1 MSQLSK
7 SKRVTI
13 ANGFAILAAAL
24 LMWVFTTRRAQRQS
38 DQLTSA
44 VVKVAVDLSPDG
56 LRVDSLGEMTGRAK
70 KLLELVLPQREYEIV
85 PFATRGDAIEKL
97 KKGEVQLYATTMPLS
112 MANKIEGTTPTEW
125 LYTSSF
131 NLLHK
136 ASNTNWEADF
146 TGEEPVTVWVSEED
160 QAAITIVENLAELN
174 YPSLSIERSELP
186 TMQLATKLSKGEIDY
201 LICDKNLADAI
212 VAVDS
217 TLQSSKGIGF
227 ELQQVWLM
235 NAAADSLK
243 VAIDSAII
251 AKRGSQEWL
260 EIINELENK

>member
-38 DQLTSA
+38 DQPTST

-56 LRVDSLGEMTGRAK
+56 LRVDSLGEITGRAK
-70 KLLELVLPQREYEIV
+70 KLLELVLPQREY
-85 PFATRGDAIEKL
+85 D
-97 KKGEVQLYATTMPLS
+97 
-112 MANKIEGTTPTEW
+112 
-125 LYTSSF
+125 
-131 NLLHK
+131 
-136 ASNTNWEADF
+136 
-146 TGEEPVTVWVSEED
+146 
-160 QAAITIVENLAELN
+160 
-174 YPSLSIERSELP
+174 PSLSIESSELP
-186 TMQLATKLSKGEIDY
+186 TMQLATKLSKGEINY

-227 ELQQVWLM
+227 ELQQVWLV
-235 NAAADSLK
+235 NATADSLK

-260 EIINELENK
+260 EIINELEKK

>member
-24 LMWVFTTRRAQRQS
+24 LMWVFTTRRAQRQT
-38 DQLTSA
+38 DQLTSM

-56 LRVDSLGEMTGRAK
+56 LRVDSLGEITGRAK

-85 PFATRGDAIEKL
+85 PFATRGEAIEKL

-112 MANKIEGTTPTEW
+112 MANKIEGTSPTEW

-160 QAAITIVENLAELN
+160 QAAITILENLAELN

-217 TLQSSKGIGF
+217 TLQSSIGIGF
-227 ELQQVWLM
+227 ELQQVWLV

-260 EIINELENK
+260 DIINELKKK